1 MAKQPNKPDRDTA
14 SSSPVDRLRLRVS
27 EMIHSPRAQAAH
39 RATIWRIDSDTDAAW
54 NQVMGEL
61 AETDGLELTHN
72 EDGTVQLQWTAAD
85 LEEEMPPEDVS
96 YVDDFTMMR
105 SDLAPEVTF
114 QQLMQQPA
122 PF

>member
-1 MAKQPNKPDRDTA
+1 MAKQPNKLARGTA
-14 SSSPVDRLRLRVS
+14 SSNPVDRLRLRVS

-54 NQVMGEL
+54 SQVLGEL

-85 LEEEMPPEDVS
+85 QEEEMPPEDVC
-96 YVDDFTMMR
+96 YVDELTMIR
-105 SDLAPEVTF
+105 TELAPEVTF
-114 QQLMQQPA
+114 QQLLQQPA

>member
-1 MAKQPNKPDRDTA
+1 MAKQPKKVSRDTA
-14 SSSPVDRLRLRVS
+14 SSSPVDRLRLRIS

-39 RATIWRIDSDTDAAW
+39 RVTIWRIDSDTDAAW

-61 AETDGLELTHN
+61 AETDGLELAHN

-85 LEEEMPPEDVS
+85 QEEEMPPEDVS
-96 YVDDFTMMR
+96 YVDEFTMMR
-105 SDLAPEVTF
+105 VEQAPEVTF
-114 QQLMQQPA
+114 QQLLQQPA

>member
-1 MAKQPNKPDRDTA
+1 MAKQPNKPARDTA
-14 SSSPVDRLRLRVS
+14 SSNPVDRLRLRVA

-61 AETDGLELTHN
+61 AETDGLEVTQN

-85 LEEEMPPEDVS
+85 QEAEMPPEDVS
-96 YVDDFTMMR
+96 YVDELTMIR
-105 SDLAPEVTF
+105 TELAPEINF
-114 QQLMQQPA
+114 QQLLQQPA